1 MAPISNDFISSSAP
15 EDWTEDSARNVATAE
30 GLTLTDDHLNVLH
43 ALQEYYSHHEL
54 SRINVRE
61 LHDALDEKFHHK
73 GGIKYMYSLF
83 PGGPVA
89 QGCRLAGLQLPAG
102 AIDKGGFF
110 NSPNIENPLW
120 TAGFLCRLMFD
131 CDVLSRRIMRYFV
144 NFALPSRAYQFQD
157 MNIKLRQVELRHVV

>member
-1 MAPISNDFISSSAP
+1 MAPISNDLISSSAP
-15 EDWTEDSARNVATAE
+15 DDWTEDSARNVATAE

-89 QGCRLAGLQLPAG
+89 QGCRLAGLHVPAG
-102 AIDKGGFF
+102 AVDKSFG
-110 NSPNIENPLW
+110 S
-120 TAGFLCRLMFD
+120 TA
-131 CDVLSRRIMRYFV
+131 
-144 NFALPSRAYQFQD
+144 
-157 MNIKLRQVELRHVV
+157 